1 MGFELYKKIVSL
13 VFVLLCFC
21 SFSQESQKGTAINS
35 FYIKE
40 FDSLKKVYPS
50 LENTI
55 EKKFVFDITG
65 DKIPEEV
72 IYSYQFK
79 QDTFFVVRDIFEG
92 KSKKKV
98 FTEKIDYTNDYL
110 FENYFEYDS
119 LYFEYNPYSAL
130 SVALSQDTSDY
141 FQNARYH
148 DEEFV
153 NNGVVEA
160 YISQYEKDF
169 KKYLFNYQGKLM
181 GDLSLEEQG
190 QMYIWYEPKQEFRVI
205 YAP

>member
-1 MGFELYKKIVSL
+1 MGKIFSL
-13 VFVLLCFC
+13 VFGLLWF
-21 SFSQESQKGTAINS
+21 SFFSQETKKGSVINS
-35 FYIKE
+35 NWIKE

-50 LENTI
+50 LENAI

-79 QDTFFVVRDIFEG
+79 QDTFFVSRAIFEG

-98 FTEKIDYTNDYL
+98 LTEQIDFTNDYL

-119 LYFEYNPYSAL
+119 LYFEYYPYSAL
-130 SVALSQDTSDY
+130 SVALIQDTSDY
-141 FQNARYH
+141 FQEARYH
-148 DEEFV
+148 DKEFV
-153 NNGVVEA
+153 EYDVVEH
-160 YISQYEKDF
+160 YINKYEKGF
-169 KKYLFNYQGKLM
+169 KKHLFNYKGLM
-181 GDLSLEEQG
+181 MNNLSIEPG
-190 QMYIWYEPKQEFRVI
+190 YMMIWYEPKQEFRVI